1 MGGRDSGRH
10 GADPTGTR
18 HHIRHCV
25 RALPLLAA
33 LALGLA
39 LAGCDHCGDFYW
51 QGQTDACHAH
61 PDQN

>member
-1 MGGRDSGRH
+1 MVGRDSDRDSA
-10 GADPTGTR
+10 GAAGTR
-18 HHIRHCV
+18 RRRHSCL

-51 QGQTDACHAH
+51 QGQIDACHAH

>member
-1 MGGRDSGRH
+1 MGGPEDEHRAAAAMRGGVR
-10 GADPTGTR
+10 R
-18 HHIRHCV
+18 CV
-25 RALPLLAA
+25 RAIPVLAA
-33 LALGLA
+33 LAMGLA

>member
-1 MGGRDSGRH
+1 
-10 GADPTGTR
+10 
-18 HHIRHCV
+18 
-25 RALPLLAA
+25 LPLLAA

-51 QGQTDACHAH
+51 QGQIDACHAH